1 MPAEKYYRII
11 EKATLYDLQRL
22 LKRNGKDTYTL
33 EELINLIDTVAD
45 AKDQE

>member
-1 MPAEKYYRII
+1 MPSEKEMKVI

-22 LKRNGKDTYTL
+22 LKHNGKDTYTL
-33 EELINLIDTVAD
+33 DELINLIDTIAD